1 MASIAS
7 ISGLASGIQW
17 QDMVEQIMQL
27 ETARSLTPLTSQITA
42 AQARS
47 TAWSGYQSVLAKL
60 ADAAK
65 ALQSGSA
72 FSASKVTAGTG
83 AGGRALV
90 AATAGEQAAP
100 GRYAVEVLSLAQA
113 EKLSGSAVPSAT
125 SALGLAG
132 EFSINGRRVELAAT
146 DSLAVVRD
154 KINAA
159 NTGASPS
166 RVSASILSAGGAQRL
181 VLTSETA
188 GARGVDLVDGA
199 GGVLRGLGLVG
210 AEATANATA
219 TGGTQTRQ
227 ISPVTQTI
235 AAALGVTPPPASMVR
250 VGDRLIAVDLAV
262 DSLAS
267 IAARIRAEGIPA
279 EVVTETVD
287 GRTTGRLVVE
297 GTVTAAPLTGAETPE
312 EGAAKAAG
320 ARTLEVLGFTQP
332 SRAAVAQVVAGELAL
347 GDAGGALS
355 GASRLAD
362 LTADGDAAG
371 VLAGDTITVR
381 GTRGDG
387 SPVLQ
392 QFTVAADDTV
402 DTLLAR
408 VNDAFAGTRGATATL
423 GADGR
428 IRLTDAAGGESQL
441 ALSISVGRDGAEMA
455 SLGRMST
462 ETVGRQRV
470 VVAGSDARARI
481 DGVLVTSAS
490 NTVTGAVAGLT
501 LNLQAAEPGTVVDV
515 TVARDHDAAVQAV
528 QGFATAFNAVA
539 AFVQQQSAAGMPLAG
554 NGTLR
559 STLQQLKQALL
570 TDQVGLPAGSA
581 FARGALVGVA
591 LTRTGTLEV
600 DAAKL
605 KAALASNPADV
616 RALFASA
623 GSGDTSALSLF
634 AAGKETKPG
643 SYAVRID
650 TPATAA
656 TATGAGFGGA
666 YAVAGPADRLRI
678 TDVGGKAAAVEL
690 RDGDTL
696 ADVVERLNAELRL
709 QGIRAE
715 ASDVGGQLR
724 VVALDVGLAA
734 GFTAEFRPGTE
745 GNANQLG
752 VAGTVRGTDVA
763 GTIGGRA
770 ATGIGWTLTSSEG
783 DAQGLAVTYAGAATG
798 DVGTFT
804 YALGLGGTMTR
815 LTDLLTRAGDGTI
828 ATQTT
833 SIEQSVTALQRR
845 ADDVQARLDRR
856 REALVAHFTAMEA
869 ALGRIQAQG
878 NWLTQQL
885 SALQGSKD

>member
-47 TAWSGYQSVLAKL
+47 TAWSGYQSVLARL

-65 ALQSGSA
+65 ALQTGSA
-72 FSASKVTAGTG
+72 FAASKVTAGAG

-90 AATAGEQAAP
+90 AATAGEQASP

-113 EKLSGSAVPSAT
+113 EKLSGAAVPSAT
-125 SALGLAG
+125 TALGVAG

-146 DSLAVVRD
+146 DSLTVVRD

-199 GGVLRGLGLVG
+199 SGALRGLGLVG
-210 AEATANATA
+210 AETTANATA
-219 TGGTQTRQ
+219 TGGTQSRQ
-227 ISPVTQTI
+227 ISHVTQAI
-235 AAALGVTPPPASMVR
+235 AAALGITPPPASVVR
-250 VGDRLIAVDLAV
+250 VGDRLISVDLSV

-287 GRTTGRLVVE
+287 GRATSRLVVE
-297 GTVTAAPLTGAETPE
+297 GTVTAAPLTGAESPE
-312 EGAAKAAG
+312 QAAAKAAG

-355 GASRLAD
+355 TTSRLAD

-371 VLAGDTITVR
+371 IVAGDTITVR

-387 SPVLQ
+387 SAVLQ

-402 DTLLAR
+402 STLLAR
-408 VNDAFAGTRGATATL
+408 VNDAFAGARGATSTL

-428 IRLTDAAGGESQL
+428 IRLADATGGESQL

-490 NTVTGAVAGLT
+490 NTVSGAIAGVT

-515 TVARDHDAAVQAV
+515 AVTRDQDAAVQAV

-539 AFVQQQSAAGMPLAG
+539 AFVQQQSAPGMPLAN

-570 TDQVGLPAGSA
+570 TDQVGLPAGAA
-581 FARGALVGVA
+581 FSRGALVGVA

-600 DAAKL
+600 DAERL

-634 AAGKETKPG
+634 GAGKETRAG
-643 SYAVRID
+643 SYAVQID
-650 TPATAA
+650 ALPTAA
-656 TATGAGFGGA
+656 AATGAGFGGS
-666 YAVAGPADRLRI
+666 YAVTGPADRLRI
-678 TDVGGKAAAVEL
+678 TDVGGKAATVEL
-690 RDGDTL
+690 RNGDTL

-709 QGIRAE
+709 QGVRAE

-724 VVALDVGLAA
+724 VAALDVGAAA
-734 GFTAEFRPGTE
+734 GFTAAFLAGTE
-745 GNANQLG
+745 GNADQLG
-752 VAGTVRGTDVA
+752 VGGTVRGTDVA

-770 ATGIGWTLTSSEG
+770 ATGIGWTLTASEG
-783 DAQGLAVTYAGAATG
+783 DAKGLAVTYAGATTG
-798 DVGTFT
+798 AAGTFT

-828 ATQTT
+828 ATQTS
-833 SIEQSVTALQRR
+833 SIEQSVTSLQRR

-856 REALVAHFTAMEA
+856 RESLVAQFTAMEA
-869 ALGRIQAQG
+869 ALSRIQAQG